1 MVECA
6 PSSAPS
12 SAPQP
17 CRPRDLDGVYCPRT
31 VAPGPREAS
40 PSLVYGAALL
50 MRLGVRLPPG
60 FKSRSLR
67 SCGHPGPE
75 SQVDHA
81 PVAQRIEH
89 LTTDQKVGGSN
100 PFGRASAEAPPSV
113 LDLANNRVL
122 PNSPHASSGGGWAGR
137 PCSGMGSTQG
147 RVGFAPAPS
156 SPHAASGATSGVSVA
171 VVPARV
177 GSHAA
182 RRVRTTNSWR
192 SRAAAIAAWAWPSC
206 RGFWVRVVRWV

>member
-100 PFGRASAEAPPSV
+100 PFGRAHADQQKHCSTSLRRWPREIMWSPCSRTLRGRGSRGRRLGLRGRLFPRPALRQPR
-113 LDLANNRVL
+113 RVR
-122 PNSPHASSGGGWAGR
+122 PRACRPRRRWSPASSGCR
-137 PCSGMGSTQG
+137 
-147 RVGFAPAPS
+147 R
-156 SPHAASGATSGVSVA
+156 SP
-171 VVPARV
+171 
-177 GSHAA
+177 
-182 RRVRTTNSWR
+182 
-192 SRAAAIAAWAWPSC
+192 
-206 RGFWVRVVRWV
+206 